1 METEQ
6 KNGKKI
12 LATVGWISVVLL
24 TCHLMA
30 PLLMFIPI
38 CIGVVLRR
46 DYEAESQ
53 GLALIVSGVVGGI
66 IGWILGMLLM
76 NFLV

>member
-1 METEQ
+1 
-6 KNGKKI
+6 
-12 LATVGWISVVLL
+12 
-24 TCHLMA
+24 MA

-66 IGWILGMLLM
+66 VGWILGMLLM